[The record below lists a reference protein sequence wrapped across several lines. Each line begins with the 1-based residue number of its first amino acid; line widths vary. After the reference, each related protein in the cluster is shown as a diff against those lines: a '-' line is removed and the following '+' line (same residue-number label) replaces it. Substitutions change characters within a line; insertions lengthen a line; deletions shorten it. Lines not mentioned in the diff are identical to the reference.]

1 MPVVKFG
8 VTDCADAAKGE
19 ISNNRRR
26 RFIVIQNPTLL
37 LYRPMDIENK
47 EAPEKVDELTTKKPV
62 KEVSE
67 DPEERF
73 ALLATFIR
81 LGILVW
87 AGGILTLTYVTI
99 PWLPQQKIDPTF
111 IASVFTSTLTTFGVQ
126 AAKSNKEK

>member
-1 MPVVKFG
+1 M
-8 VTDCADAAKGE
+8 
-19 ISNNRRR
+19 N
-26 RFIVIQNPTLL
+26 
-37 LYRPMDIENK
+37 IENK
-47 EAPEKVDELTTKKPV
+47 ETPEKVDKVATDKPV
-62 KEVSE
+62 KKVTE

-126 AAKSNKEK
+126 AAKRDKEK